1 MKSSNDI
8 ELLLTVSRRAFVL
21 LLIAFLW
28 LGSTCLAIAFFP
40 EAILA
45 RWPMRAPWVFPVALA
60 VGWVGLLGTLRGRRW
75 QPHAAE
81 ADVVMND
88 EFRHSN
94 MLRAQRAGF
103 VAVLLLQVPLALAL
117 VHVQTWRALVAMA
130 GTTITLGASILIVA
144 FLYLD
149 RE

>member
-1 MKSSNDI
+1 M
-8 ELLLTVSRRAFVL
+8 SRRAFVL

-40 EAILA
+40 ETILA
-45 RWPMRAPWVFPVALA
+45 SWPMRAPLVFPFALV
-60 VGWVGLLGTLRGRRW
+60 VGWLGLLGILRGRRW
-75 QPHAAE
+75 HPHAAE
-81 ADVVMND
+81 TDVVMND

-103 VAVLLLQVPLALAL
+103 AAVLLLQVPLALAL

-130 GTTITLGASILIVA
+130 GTTITLGMSVTIAV